1 MLGACNSS
9 DIKEAIDIADGVPRR
24 TINTDLLGTNAFAND
39 GRFGSAGQQFNE
51 VKNTLRLGFV
61 RILIQWDSKAQP
73 SKDTPPN
80 FSFFD
85 SIISAVPAGL
95 DALLVVTGTPEWMSD
110 SGQWTQGDPRRTF
123 VDEWLQPV
131 VERYGNNGRVVG
143 FQVWNEPNQANQA
156 NSNLGLI
163 DNAAAYVELLKM
175 GHHVIRATA
184 PTKLIVSAATTSI
197 NQNYPGSLDY
207 NRAMRDAGAQE
218 YMDIWAI
225 HYYGKQ
231 YENLVRPDGV
241 RDFVNGLSKPI
252 WVTESGAQGVSQQL
266 AYGEEVWPYLKEKIP
281 SIERIYQYQFTE
293 ASSPD
298 SSYGLRNLSGDQPVS
313 DLYVWLRD
321 R

>member
-1 MLGACNSS
+1 
-9 DIKEAIDIADGVPRR
+9 
-24 TINTDLLGTNAFAND
+24 
-39 GRFGSAGQQFNE
+39 
-51 VKNTLRLGFV
+51 
-61 RILIQWDSKAQP
+61 
-73 SKDTPPN
+73 
-80 FSFFD
+80 
-85 SIISAVPAGL
+85 
-95 DALLVVTGTPEWMSD
+95 
-110 SGQWTQGDPRRTF
+110 
-123 VDEWLQPV
+123 V

-281 SIERIYQYQFTE
+281 SIERIYQ